1 MCSAFMY
8 RDCPSLP
15 KTLPIVLKNIADGN
29 GNRCPSFFQAL
40 PIILE
45 NNEQRYSIRSC
56 LCKNTIFRYFSFKI
70 NAY

>member
-29 GNRCPSFFQAL
+29 GNRCPSMFRAL

-45 NNEQRYSIRSC
+45 NNEQRYSIRSRNY
-56 LCKNTIFRYFSFKI
+56 KNTIFRYFSFKI